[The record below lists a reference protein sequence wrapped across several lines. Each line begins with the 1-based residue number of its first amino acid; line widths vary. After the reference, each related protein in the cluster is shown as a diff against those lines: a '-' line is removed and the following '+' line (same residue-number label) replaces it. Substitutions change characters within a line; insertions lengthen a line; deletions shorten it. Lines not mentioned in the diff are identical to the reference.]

1 MRTRKPA
8 RDVAKALNI
17 RRMQYGEDQQ
27 FTKEEML
34 QILEGPLPKGSAVLA
49 ACVKQQVITRVE
61 RGKYKFNGS
70 IHFTKIEALYERL
83 SASRPSAAKKKEVND
98 AITFLE
104 NNGFIVTA
112 DPVLPPGTRLSKAL
126 ELARDLGY
134 TITKE

>member
-8 RDVAKALNI
+8 IKVAELLNT
-17 RRMQYGEDQQ
+17 RRMQYGENQQ

-61 RGKYKFNGS
+61 RGIYTFNGP
-70 IHFTKIEALYERL
+70 IHFTKIEALYEKL
-83 SASRPSAAKKKEVND
+83 SASRPSVTKKKQVED
-98 AITFLE
+98 AISLLE
-104 NNGFIVTA
+104 SSGFIVTA
-112 DPVLPPGTRLSKAL
+112 DPVLPPGTKLSKAL
-126 ELARDLGY
+126 ALARDLGY